1 MKEKLYTIPVSDA
14 FRLNTE
20 CPLCHLQRKCE
31 EQILDTLMN
40 SAYMEPD
47 CRIHTNAL
55 GFCSG
60 HLQKL
65 YDRQNRL
72 GMALMLETHLQDVL
86 SSLEGS
92 CAHPERERK
101 SSLFPFFKN
110 SCGEKLAS
118 IVRNRTQSCAIC
130 RQVDETMER
139 YVQTVLY
146 LYKSSDVFRT
156 SYAKSKGFCLPH
168 FANLLSIADKQLYG
182 KILDD
187 FLLQSQTIELKAL
200 KRVEADLSWFTKKFD
215 YRNQDKP
222 WGTSRTA
229 VERAANKLRGYTCD
243 VNECSDTD
251 GI

>member
-20 CPLCHLQRKCE
+20 CPLCHLQREYE

-92 CAHPERERK
+92 CAHPER
-101 SSLFPFFKN
+101 
-110 SCGEKLAS
+110 
-118 IVRNRTQSCAIC
+118 
-130 RQVDETMER
+130 
-139 YVQTVLY
+139 
-146 LYKSSDVFRT
+146 
-156 SYAKSKGFCLPH
+156 
-168 FANLLSIADKQLYG
+168 
-182 KILDD
+182 
-187 FLLQSQTIELKAL
+187 
-200 KRVEADLSWFTKKFD
+200 KR
-215 YRNQDKP
+215 
-222 WGTSRTA
+222 
-229 VERAANKLRGYTCD
+229 
-243 VNECSDTD
+243 
-251 GI
+251 